1 MLLNRRPS
9 VNEAVADKDRVSETF
24 RRNVL
29 KSNDSGKGNAIHC
42 LCTIHADGPPKMR
55 DSKLVSLS
63 LVKKKKAGMVLF
75 WSAMNRMHA
84 LALAGWPTGFV
95 QSIDQ
100 KNSAKRFFTSF
111 SSFGFRWM

>member
-29 KSNDSGKGNAIHC
+29 KSNDSGQGNAVHC
-42 LCTIHADGPPKMR
+42 LCTVHADGPPKMR

-63 LVKKKKAGMVLF
+63 LVKKKKVGIVLVCNEQN
-75 WSAMNRMHA
+75 ACVGLGR
-84 LALAGWPTGFV
+84 LAHGFCS
-95 QSIDQ
+95 QSVDQ
-100 KNSAKRFFTSF
+100 KNSAKRFFISF
-111 SSFGFRWM
+111 SSFSFRWM